1 MGIRINHER
10 LKRELV
16 IRGLSQ
22 ADLARK
28 AVLSNPT
35 ITSATHGRS
44 VSPYTVGQI
53 AKVLAETP
61 PIDGIADLIGD
72 HAA

>member
-1 MGIRINHER
+1 MGIKIDHER
-10 LKRELV
+10 LNHELT
-16 IRGLSQ
+16 IRGLSH

-28 AVLSNPT
+28 AALSNPT

-61 PIDGIADLIGD
+61 PIDGIANLIG
-72 HAA
+72 HSAA

>member
-10 LKRELV
+10 LKHELA
-16 IRGLSQ
+16 IRGLSH

-28 AVLSNPT
+28 AALSNPT
-35 ITSATHGRS
+35 ITAATHGRS
-44 VSPYTVGQI
+44 VSPYTVSQI
-53 AKVLAETP
+53 AKVLAKTP
-61 PIDGIADLIGD
+61 PIEGIADLIGD